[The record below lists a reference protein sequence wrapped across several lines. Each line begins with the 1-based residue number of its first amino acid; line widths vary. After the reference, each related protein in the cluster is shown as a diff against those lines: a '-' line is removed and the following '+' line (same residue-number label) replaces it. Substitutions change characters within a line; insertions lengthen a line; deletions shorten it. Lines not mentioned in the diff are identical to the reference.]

1 MNASLTRTLLL
12 ALAVAATG
20 ATVAALM
27 SGSPAPSGSIGAVT
41 PPTASTAI
49 PLDDSVVTLP
59 LVQVVPDVEPT
70 MLATVTVRAPA
81 TDSDDE
87 RIDFVASLD
96 YSAAPAGGGTGMP
109 YYSFGKSMHRAY
121 RE

>member
-1 MNASLTRTLLL
+1 MNAGLTRTLLL

-27 SGSPAPSGSIGAVT
+27 SGSPEPAGTIGAAL
-41 PPTASTAI
+41 PAPAALAAA
-49 PLDDSVVTLP
+49 LDDAVVTLP
-59 LVQVVPDVEPT
+59 VVQVVPDVEPT

-81 TDSDDE
+81 SGSDDE
-87 RIDFVASLD
+87 HVDFVASLD

>member
-1 MNASLTRTLLL
+1 MNAALTRTLLL

-20 ATVAALM
+20 ATVAALV
-27 SGSPAPSGSIGAVT
+27 SGSPEPAVT
-41 PPTASTAI
+41 LGAALPAPAASTVA
-49 PLDDSVVTLP
+49 PDDAVVTLP
-59 LVQVVPDVEPT
+59 VVQVVPDVEPT

-81 TDSDDE
+81 SGSGDE

>member
-27 SGSPAPSGSIGAVT
+27 SGSSAPAGATGAALPAPAAIVT
-41 PPTASTAI
+41 AFDHA
-49 PLDDSVVTLP
+49 VVTLP
-59 LVQVVPDVEPT
+59 VVKVVPDVEPT
-70 MLATVTVRAPA
+70 LLATVTVRAPA
-81 TDSDDE
+81 SGSDDE
-87 RIDFVASLD
+87 RSDFFASLD